1 MMNAAAPKNDSTVDS
16 LNIVSAR
23 EGEMGRQ
30 AAGAQ
35 QRWESQMGN
44 QARAT
49 EASRVVTTPWR
60 NSKASFHRGENA
72 SGLLRWPRPAKRHRT
87 PGLTSRI
94 SMAMLMVGDGVGRPV
109 RRSGDL

>member
-35 QRWESQMGN
+35 QRRESQMGN

-49 EASRVVTTPWR
+49 EASRVVTTP
-60 NSKASFHRGENA
+60 
-72 SGLLRWPRPAKRHRT
+72 
-87 PGLTSRI
+87 
-94 SMAMLMVGDGVGRPV
+94 
-109 RRSGDL
+109 